1 MASIASEK
9 ELMSELSSEPV
20 RWMRAKQVFV
30 VFGIGKTTLYRL
42 VKEGRIESRSIVKL
56 GASKGVRVFSVE
68 SIKALLTAS
77 NL

>member
-1 MASIASEK
+1 MPE
-9 ELMSELSSEPV
+9 MNSEPTQ
-20 RWMRAKQVFV
+20 WMRAKQVLL

-42 VKEGRIESRSIVKL
+42 VKEGRIKSTPIVKP

-68 SIKALLTAS
+68 SIKEFLATS